1 MFAHQ
6 RQRIRLLLAFADAL
20 LTLLAFEAA
29 YVTRA
34 RMALELPFFFLPGT
48 HVLMLAFCVVV
59 WAWLGSALRIYESLD
74 SGSTRRVLRR
84 TLRQVVFGT
93 LFLVVFHYLLR
104 PDPPMSRTFL
114 SFFLAYD
121 LFLLG
126 LFRWCSPG
134 LIGAYQRGFGK
145 PYHLVIVGSR
155 HKGDSLARM
164 LSEGSPFKTE
174 ITAQLTEEECAR
186 RLPALL
192 QEKIVDEVI
201 FNVDSSRLAALEEVF
216 LRCDQEGVRTRVAVD
231 FFPHVNS
238 DISFDRVGSVPLLTF
253 SAAPLDDIRLLVK
266 RFLDIV
272 ISLAAFLVLSPLF
285 AAVALAIKLT
295 SPGPIIYRQ
304 YRCGLNGRKFV
315 MYKLRSMVQNAD
327 SLKPELSHLSHRD
340 IAFKMRDDPRVTL
353 VGRWIRKFS
362 IDELP
367 QLLNVLRG
375 DMSLVG
381 PRPPVPEEVNRYE
394 IWQRRRLRMR
404 PGLTCLWAVCGRD
417 QIDFI
422 SWMKMD
428 ISYIENWSL
437 RLDWSILLRTIP
449 YVLAG
454 KGAH

>member
-1 MFAHQ
+1 VFAHQ

-29 YVTRA
+29 YVTR
-34 RMALELPFFFLPGT
+34 RRLGLELPFFFLTGT
-48 HVLMLAFCVVV
+48 HLLMLGFCAAV
-59 WAWLGSALRIYESLD
+59 WGWLGSALRIYESLD
-74 SGSTRRVLRR
+74 SGSTRQVLRR
-84 TLRQVVFGT
+84 TFQQVIAGT
-93 LFLVVFHYLLR
+93 LLLVVFHYLVR
-104 PDPPMSRTFL
+104 PDPPMSRGFL
-114 SFFLAYD
+114 SFFFAYD

-145 PYHLVIVGSR
+145 AYHLVIVGSPQ
-155 HKGDSLARM
+155 KSSILAGM

-174 ITAQLTEEECAR
+174 ITAHLTEDDCAL
-186 RLPALL
+186 RLPLL
-192 QEKIVDEVI
+192 LREKVVDEVI

-216 LRCDQEGVRTRVAVD
+216 LRCDEEGIRTRVAVD

-253 SAAPLDDIRLLVK
+253 SAAPLDDLRLLVK

-272 ISLAAFLVLSPLF
+272 LSTAALIVLSPLLI
-285 AAVALAIKLT
+285 AVAIAIKLT
-295 SPGPIIYRQ
+295 SRGPVIYRQ
-304 YRCGLNGRKFV
+304 YRCGLNGRRFV
-315 MYKLRSMVQNAD
+315 MYKFRSMVENAD
-327 SLKPELSHLSHRD
+327 SLKRELEHLSHRD
-340 IAFKMRDDPRVTL
+340 IAFKIKDDPRVTHI
-353 VGRWIRKFS
+353 GRWIRKFS

-367 QLLNVLRG
+367 QLFNVLRG

-381 PRPPVPEEVNRYE
+381 PRPPVQEEVNRYE

-404 PGLTCLWAVCGRD
+404 PGLTCLWAVSGRD

-449 YVLAG
+449 HVLAG